1 MDTVLQGLLGRV
13 VRRCYAVLCLGAILV
28 SVAIAHSTHDEK
40 PNDPKERT
48 TRRLAAVQGPSIS
61 PRRRSCS

>member
-28 SVAIAHSTHDEK
+28 SVAIAHSTPDEK
-40 PNDPKERT
+40 PNDPRERNP
-48 TRRLAAVQGPSIS
+48 RRLAAVQRPSIS